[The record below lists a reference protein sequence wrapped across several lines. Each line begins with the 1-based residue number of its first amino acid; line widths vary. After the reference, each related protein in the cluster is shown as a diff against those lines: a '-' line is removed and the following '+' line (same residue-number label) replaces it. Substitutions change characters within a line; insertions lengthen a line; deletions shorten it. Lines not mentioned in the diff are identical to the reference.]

1 MIVIRECA
9 PRAWWPYAAA
19 VTRPDRFQDECGVV
33 GIWNADEAAN
43 LAYLAL
49 HSLQHRGQEGAG
61 IVTSDGERLRAHRG
75 LGLVGEVFDQPV
87 LDRLLGSAAIGHNR
101 YSTAGESSLR
111 NVQPF
116 TVRARNGQVAI
127 AHNGNLTNAHTLR
140 QELER
145 RGSIFGSSSDT
156 EVVLHLL
163 ATSTRTTFINRL
175 VDALSHVQG
184 AFSLIVMT
192 PDQLVAVRDPHG
204 FRPLVLGRRGSAT
217 ILASETC
224 ALDIIGGETVREVEP
239 GEMVIVDAHGL
250 TSLSPF
256 PRRPRRA
263 CVFEHIYFSRPNSVT
278 FGRSVYEARH
288 KVGRLLAGVAPVDAD
303 IVIPVPDSGTPAAL
317 GYAFAS
323 GVPFQQGLIRSHY
336 VGRTFIEPSQ
346 QIRDFGVKLKL
357 SPVSEIIRGRRLV
370 VVDDSIVRG
379 TTSRKIV
386 RMLREAGAREVH
398 VRIASPPIVGSCFY
412 GVDTPTREELLA
424 NRLEPEAISDYLG
437 ADSLAYLPLEALRS
451 QVAGEDPEQ
460 RSWCDACFSGDYP
473 VTPEPEGPEHQLNL
487 FEAEA

>member
-1 MIVIRECA
+1 MTWSGPDELRE
-9 PRAWWPYAAA
+9 
-19 VTRPDRFQDECGVV
+19 ECGLV
-33 GIWNADEAAN
+33 GIYGAEEAAN

-61 IVTSDGERLRAHRG
+61 MATADGDRLRAHRG
-75 LGLVGEVFDQPV
+75 LGLVGEVFDQNV
-87 LDRLLGSAAIGHNR
+87 LDRLVGRAAVGHNR

-116 TVRARNGQVAI
+116 VVRARLGQVAI

-140 QELER
+140 RALEE
-145 RGSIFGSSSDT
+145 RGSIFSSSSDT
-156 EVVLHLL
+156 ECILHLV

-175 VDALSHVQG
+175 VDALMQVQG
-184 AFSLIVMT
+184 AYSLVVLT

-204 FRPLVLGRRGSAT
+204 FRPLVLGRRGGAS

-224 ALDIIGGETVREVEP
+224 ALDIIGGEYVREVDP
-239 GEMVIVDAHGL
+239 GEMIIVDAGGV

-256 PRRPRRA
+256 PRREPKR
-263 CVFEHIYFSRPNSVT
+263 CVFETIYFSRPNSVT
-278 FGRSVYEARH
+278 FGRSVYQARH
-288 KVGRLLAGVAPVDAD
+288 QMGQVLATVQPVDAD
-303 IVIPVPDSGTPAAL
+303 VVIPVPDSGTPAAL
-317 GYAFAS
+317 GYSLAS

-357 SPVSEIIRGRRLV
+357 SPVREVIDGRRLV

-386 RMLREAGAREVH
+386 RMLRAAGAREVH
-398 VRIASPPIVGSCFY
+398 VRIASPPILGSCYY
-412 GVDTPTREELLA
+412 GVDTPTSEELIA
-424 NRLEPEAISDYLG
+424 HRMPHEDVCDYLA
-437 ADSLAYLPLEALRS
+437 ADSLSYLPLELLRDHL
-451 QVAGEDPEQ
+451 GEGAPT
-460 RSWCDACFSGDYP
+460 WCDACFSGDYP
-473 VTPEPEGPEHQLNL
+473 VAPDPDAARDQLSL
-487 FEAEA
+487 FDTEA

>member
-1 MIVIRECA
+1 M
-9 PRAWWPYAAA
+9 
-19 VTRPDRFQDECGVV
+19 TDRFQDECGVV
-33 GIWNADEAAN
+33 GIYGAEEASN

-75 LGLVGEVFDQPV
+75 LGLVGEVFDQGI
-87 LDRLLGSAAIGHNR
+87 LTRLTGNAAIGHNR

-116 TVRARNGQVAI
+116 VVRARLDQVAV
-127 AHNGNLTNAHTLR
+127 AHNGNLTNAHGVR
-140 QELER
+140 YELEA
-145 RGSIFGSSSDT
+145 RGSIFASSSDT
-156 EVVLHLL
+156 ECILHLV
-163 ATSTRTTFINRL
+163 ATSNRTTFINRL
-175 VDALSHVQG
+175 VDALSQVQG
-184 AFSLIVMT
+184 AFSLVLLT

-224 ALDIIGGETVREVEP
+224 ALDIIGGEYLREVEP
-239 GEMVIVDAHGL
+239 GEMVIVDKQGL
-250 TSLSPF
+250 TSISPF
-256 PRRPRRA
+256 PRRPRHA

-278 FGRSVYEARH
+278 FGRSVYDSRH
-288 KVGRLLAGVAPVDAD
+288 KVGRLLATVDPVDAD
-303 IVIPVPDSGTPAAL
+303 IVVPVPDSGTPAAL
-317 GYAFAS
+317 GYSFQS

-357 SPVSEIIRGRRLV
+357 SPVREIIEGRRLV

-386 RMLREAGAREVH
+386 RMLREAGALEVH
-398 VRIASPPIVGSCFY
+398 VRIASPPIIGSCYY
-412 GVDTPTREELLA
+412 GVDTPTREELIA
-424 NRLEPEAISDYLG
+424 NRHEPENISDYLG
-437 ADSLAYLPLEALRS
+437 ADSLAHISLEALKEHF
-451 QVAGEDPEQ
+451 VDGEET
-460 RSWCDACFSGDYP
+460 WCDGCFSGDYP
-473 VTPEPEGPEHQLNL
+473 IAPEPDAPEHQLSL